1 MTVQL
6 SIRLRLSVDI
16 GSVYYSDE
24 IVWKNEV
31 TMGITR
37 FSCAVFTLIFY
48 AHTAFAQMTP
58 EDLKKQID
66 ARSSS
71 LNGFQ
76 ELLDDPDPRRSLA
89 AVEGMLASGDSNLE
103 RMALEFALTNPDA
116 TIRATALAF
125 HLSKLPSIAVEFD
138 ASAVAEDQAENLADT
153 LESLGGSIG
162 PDKKGSFSF
171 KAGPYSEELGCYPQ
185 SVDKKRCAM
194 RLGAGSLSLYFSGTN
209 VQGRWANLYA
219 DETGVLKGGVSLGYA
234 SNPPFSV
241 PLTVRLLN

>member
-1 MTVQL
+1 MDVFRTF
-6 SIRLRLSVDI
+6 I
-16 GSVYYSDE
+16 
-24 IVWKNEV
+24 
-31 TMGITR
+31 
-37 FSCAVFTLIFY
+37 AVFIFVFST
-48 AHTAFAQMTP
+48 HTAVGQITP

-66 ARSSS
+66 ARSGS

-125 HLSKLPSIAVEFD
+125 HLSKLPAIAVEFD
-138 ASAVAEDQAENLADT
+138 ASTVADDQAENLGKT
-153 LESLGGSIG
+153 LKVLAGSMG

-171 KAGPYSEELGCYPQ
+171 QAGPYSEKLGCYPL
-185 SVDKKRCAM
+185 SGSDRTCAM
-194 RLGAGSLSLYFSGTN
+194 RLGAGSLSLFFSGDGVT
-209 VQGRWANLYA
+209 GRWANLYA
-219 DETGVLKGGVSLGYA
+219 DETGVLKGGVSLGYGY
-234 SNPPFSV
+234 SPPFSL

>member
-1 MTVQL
+1 MDVFRPF
-6 SIRLRLSVDI
+6 I
-16 GSVYYSDE
+16 
-24 IVWKNEV
+24 
-31 TMGITR
+31 
-37 FSCAVFTLIFY
+37 AVFIFVFST
-48 AHTAFAQMTP
+48 HTAVGQITP

-66 ARSSS
+66 ARSGS

-125 HLSKLPSIAVEFD
+125 HLSKLPAIAVEFD
-138 ASAVAEDQAENLADT
+138 ASTIADDQAEYLAT
-153 LESLGGSIG
+153 ILKMLGGSIG

-171 KAGPYSEELGCYPQ
+171 QAGPYSDDLGCYP
-185 SVDKKRCAM
+185 KRGSERNCAM
-194 RLGAGSLSLYFSGTN
+194 RLGAGSLSLFFSGGQ
-209 VQGRWANLYA
+209 VEGRWANLYA
-219 DETGVLKGGVSLGYA
+219 DETGVLKGGVSLDYHSKGTL
-234 SNPPFSV
+234 SL